1 MVWCIQSD
9 GYFGMVVFRNTQT
22 PSKTQKPVTS
32 LNSIAFIVL
41 ALFSL
46 FVFFKLGKVR
56 ASNKQLNRNN
66 RINRFGQS
74 NKSNIYEGEAKE
86 IHEDKKEDKDN

>member
-1 MVWCIQSD
+1 M
-9 GYFGMVVFRNTQT
+9 
-22 PSKTQKPVTS
+22 
-32 LNSIAFIVL
+32 NSIAFIVL
-41 ALFSL
+41 ALVSL
-46 FVFFKLGKVR
+46 YVFFKLGKVR
-56 ASNKQLNRNN
+56 ASNKQLNRNNRIN

>member
-1 MVWCIQSD
+1 
-9 GYFGMVVFRNTQT
+9 
-22 PSKTQKPVTS
+22 
-32 LNSIAFIVL
+32 LNSIIFGLL
-41 ALFSL
+41 AVISL
-46 FVFFKLGKVR
+46 YAFFKLAKVK
-56 ASNKQLNRNN
+56 ASSKQLNRNN

>member
-1 MVWCIQSD
+1 M
-9 GYFGMVVFRNTQT
+9 
-22 PSKTQKPVTS
+22 
-32 LNSIAFIVL
+32 NSIIFGLL
-41 ALFSL
+41 AVISL
-46 FVFFKLGKVR
+46 YVFFKLAKVK
-56 ASNKQLNRNN
+56 ASSKQLNRNN

>member
-1 MVWCIQSD
+1 M
-9 GYFGMVVFRNTQT
+9 
-22 PSKTQKPVTS
+22 
-32 LNSIAFIVL
+32 NSIIFGLLAVISLSAFLKL
-41 ALFSL
+41 A
-46 FVFFKLGKVR
+46 KVK
-56 ASNKQLNRNN
+56 ASSKQLNRNN